1 MFQGMRQASA
11 NQARELNRSAGG
23 QPILNENQA
32 LIRNRNLRMAAAAP
46 AWIAT
51 SMGIGNFMRQP
62 GYKAAA
68 PSETDPR
75 STDNPAAELVNRYF
89 LGRAGRLLPYEEFV
103 KERPD
108 VSRQEYNA
116 YKRYLFEGSSP
127 IKATVDGIQGP
138 EVTFMGKSIPLATGI
153 LPMAGAV
160 LGARRGIKRGVQAV
174 GEQGYRKE
182 AQLQEA
188 YRTATKRDAKNRSEE
203 EIARTKK
210 AYEDQV
216 QRNES
221 KVAGSVIANTSAYTA
236 GSALSGYVL
245 ESMRRAL
252 KGRAPQ
258 PEESNN

>member
-1 MFQGMRQASA
+1 M
-11 NQARELNRSAGG
+11 
-23 QPILNENQA
+23 
-32 LIRNRNLRMAAAAP
+32 
-46 AWIAT
+46 
-51 SMGIGNFMRQP
+51 
-62 GYKAAA
+62 
-68 PSETDPR
+68 
-75 STDNPAAELVNRYF
+75 
-89 LGRAGRLLPYEEFV
+89 
-103 KERPD
+103 
-108 VSRQEYNA
+108 
-116 YKRYLFEGSSP
+116 
-127 IKATVDGIQGP
+127 
-138 EVTFMGKSIPLATGI
+138 
-153 LPMAGAV
+153 
-160 LGARRGIKRGVQAV
+160 QAV

-182 AQLQEA
+182 AELQEA
-188 YRTATKRDAKNRSEE
+188 YRTATKRDAKERSEE